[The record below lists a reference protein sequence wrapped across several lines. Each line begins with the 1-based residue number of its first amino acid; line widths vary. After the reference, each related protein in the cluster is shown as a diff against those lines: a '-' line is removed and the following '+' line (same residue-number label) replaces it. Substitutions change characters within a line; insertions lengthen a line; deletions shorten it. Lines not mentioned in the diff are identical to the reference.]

1 MTGASEHSYY
11 MTEGSVVSINVGMP
25 VEASK
30 GSNWKT
36 EHRPRLLRI
45 FVTALRHS
53 PDIIGMLVTEV
64 GNADHSYGEDEME
77 KFNDLLKEAFR
88 VADEGRS
95 ASEHNEIHI
104 LGAEWSSGRT

>member
-1 MTGASEHSYY
+1 
-11 MTEGSVVSINVGMP
+11 MTEGSVLSVKAGMP
-25 VEASK
+25 VEAIKS
-30 GSNWKT
+30 SQWET

-64 GNADHSYGEDEME
+64 GHSDHSYGEEEME

-88 VADEGRS
+88 VADEGQG
-95 ASEHNEIHI
+95 ASEHNEI
-104 LGAEWSSGRT
+104 